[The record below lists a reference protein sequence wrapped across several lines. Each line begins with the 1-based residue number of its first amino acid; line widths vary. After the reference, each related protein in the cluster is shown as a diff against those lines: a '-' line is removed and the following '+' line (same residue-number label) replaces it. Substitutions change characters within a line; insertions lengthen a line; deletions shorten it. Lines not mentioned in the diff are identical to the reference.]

1 MLHLD
6 KFIILLCR
14 ESLEIVVLFLIFFLQ
29 NSTKTT
35 QLRYII
41 HTEEKAM
48 KKILV
53 VEDEKDIQ
61 NIIKAFLENAEYKV
75 ETADD
80 GLDAINFIQK
90 NNYDLILLDIMLPK
104 IDGFTVCEMI
114 RKNSNIPIIILTAL
128 TDEESQLKGFDK
140 LADDYIT
147 KPFSMPVLLK
157 HIEAIFRR
165 TNNSNENTSIL
176 KYKNITLNTEN
187 YEVYVDNQKVTLTF
201 REYEILKLFLEN
213 QGKVFT
219 RDNILNSIWNYD
231 YFGDDKIVNTHI
243 KNIRKK
249 LGYEYIETVR
259 GVGYKIDKEDKK

>member
-1 MLHLD
+1 
-6 KFIILLCR
+6 
-14 ESLEIVVLFLIFFLQ
+14 
-29 NSTKTT
+29 
-35 QLRYII
+35 
-41 HTEEKAM
+41 M

-114 RKNSNIPIIILTAL
+114 RKNSNVPIIILTAL

-176 KYKNITLNTEN
+176 KYKNIILNTEN

-243 KNIRKK
+243 
-249 LGYEYIETVR
+249 
-259 GVGYKIDKEDKK
+259 

>member
-1 MLHLD
+1 
-6 KFIILLCR
+6 
-14 ESLEIVVLFLIFFLQ
+14 
-29 NSTKTT
+29 
-35 QLRYII
+35 
-41 HTEEKAM
+41 M

-53 VEDEKDIQ
+53 IEDEKDIQ

-80 GLDAINFIQK
+80 GLEGINLIQK
-90 NNYDLILLDIMLPK
+90 NSYDLVLLDIMMPK
-104 IDGFTVCEMI
+104 IDGFVVCEMI

-147 KPFSMPVLLK
+147 KPFSMPIVLK

-165 TNNSNENTSIL
+165 TDNNNETSNIL
-176 KYKNITLNTEN
+176 KYKNMILNTEN
-187 YEVYVDNQKVTLTF
+187 YEVYVDNQKVSLTY
-201 REYEILKLFLEN
+201 REFEILKIFLEN
-213 QGKVFT
+213 QGKVFS

-249 LGYEYIETVR
+249 LGYDYIETVR

>member
-1 MLHLD
+1 
-6 KFIILLCR
+6 
-14 ESLEIVVLFLIFFLQ
+14 
-29 NSTKTT
+29 
-35 QLRYII
+35 
-41 HTEEKAM
+41 M

-80 GLDAINFIQK
+80 GLEGINIIQK
-90 NNYDLILLDIMLPK
+90 NKFDLILLDIMLPK

>member
-1 MLHLD
+1 
-6 KFIILLCR
+6 
-14 ESLEIVVLFLIFFLQ
+14 
-29 NSTKTT
+29 
-35 QLRYII
+35 
-41 HTEEKAM
+41 M

-80 GLDAINFIQK
+80 GLDAINLIQK

-114 RKNSNIPIIILTAL
+114 RKNSNVPIIILTAL

-147 KPFSMPVLLK
+147 KPFSMPIVLK
-157 HIEAIFRR
+157 HIEAILRR
-165 TNNSNENTSIL
+165 TDNSKESVGIL
-176 KYKNITLNTEN
+176 KYKNMVLNTEN
-187 YEVYVDNQKVTLTF
+187 YEVFVDNKKIPLTY

>member
-1 MLHLD
+1 
-6 KFIILLCR
+6 
-14 ESLEIVVLFLIFFLQ
+14 
-29 NSTKTT
+29 
-35 QLRYII
+35 
-41 HTEEKAM
+41 M

-80 GLDAINFIQK
+80 GLEGINIIQK
-90 NNYDLILLDIMLPK
+90 NKFDLILLDIMMPK
-104 IDGFTVCEMI
+104 IDGFVVCEMI
-114 RKNSNIPIIILTAL
+114 RKNSNVPIIILTAL

-147 KPFSMPVLLK
+147 KPFSMPIVLK
-157 HIEAIFRR
+157 HIEAILRR
-165 TNNSNENTSIL
+165 TDNSKESVGIL
-176 KYKNITLNTEN
+176 KYKNMVLNTEN
-187 YEVYVDNQKVTLTF
+187 YEVFVDNKKIPLTY

-219 RDNILNSIWNYD
+219 RDNILNSIWSYD
-231 YFGDDKIVNTHI
+231 YYGDDKIVNTHI

-249 LGYEYIETVR
+249 LGYDYIETVR
-259 GVGYKIDKEDKK
+259 GVGYRIVKEDKK

>member
-1 MLHLD
+1 
-6 KFIILLCR
+6 
-14 ESLEIVVLFLIFFLQ
+14 
-29 NSTKTT
+29 
-35 QLRYII
+35 
-41 HTEEKAM
+41 M
-48 KKILV
+48 KRILV

-80 GLDAINFIQK
+80 GLDAINLIQK

-231 YFGDDKIVNTHI
+231 YFGDARTIDTHV
-243 KNIRKK
+243 KK
-249 LGYEYIETVR
+249 LRSKLGDKGEYIRTIW
-259 GVGYKIDKEDKK
+259 GMGYKFEVDS

>member
-1 MLHLD
+1 
-6 KFIILLCR
+6 
-14 ESLEIVVLFLIFFLQ
+14 
-29 NSTKTT
+29 
-35 QLRYII
+35 
-41 HTEEKAM
+41 M

-165 TNNSNENTSIL
+165 INNSNENTKIL
-176 KYKNITLNTEN
+176 KYKNIILNTEN

-201 REYEILKLFLEN
+201 REYEILNLFLEN

>member
-1 MLHLD
+1 
-6 KFIILLCR
+6 
-14 ESLEIVVLFLIFFLQ
+14 
-29 NSTKTT
+29 
-35 QLRYII
+35 
-41 HTEEKAM
+41 M

-80 GLDAINFIQK
+80 GLDAINLIQN
-90 NNYDLILLDIMLPK
+90 NNYDLILLDIMMPK
-104 IDGFTVCEMI
+104 IDGFVVCEMI
-114 RKNSNIPIIILTAL
+114 RKNSNVPIIILTAL

>member
-1 MLHLD
+1 
-6 KFIILLCR
+6 
-14 ESLEIVVLFLIFFLQ
+14 
-29 NSTKTT
+29 
-35 QLRYII
+35 
-41 HTEEKAM
+41 M

-53 VEDEKDIQ
+53 IEDEKDIQ

-80 GLDAINFIQK
+80 GLEGINLIQK
-90 NNYDLILLDIMLPK
+90 NSYDLVLLDIMMPK
-104 IDGFTVCEMI
+104 IDGFVVCEMI

-147 KPFSMPVLLK
+147 KPFSMPIVLK

-165 TNNSNENTSIL
+165 TDNNNETSNIL
-176 KYKNITLNTEN
+176 KYKNMILNTEN
-187 YEVYVDNQKVTLTF
+187 YEVYVDNQKVSLTY
-201 REYEILKLFLEN
+201 REFEILKLFLEN
-213 QGKVFT
+213 QGKVFS

-249 LGYEYIETVR
+249 LGYDYIETVR

>member
-1 MLHLD
+1 
-6 KFIILLCR
+6 
-14 ESLEIVVLFLIFFLQ
+14 
-29 NSTKTT
+29 
-35 QLRYII
+35 
-41 HTEEKAM
+41 M

-53 VEDEKDIQ
+53 IEDEKDIQ
-61 NIIKAFLENAEYKV
+61 NIIKAFLENADYKV

-80 GLDAINFIQK
+80 GLEGINLIQK
-90 NNYDLILLDIMLPK
+90 NSYDLVLLDIMMPQ
-104 IDGFTVCEMI
+104 IDGFVVCEMI
-114 RKNSNIPIIILTAL
+114 RKNNNVPIIILTAL

-147 KPFSMPVLLK
+147 KPFSMPVVLK

-165 TNNSNENTSIL
+165 TDNNNETSNIL
-176 KYKNITLNTEN
+176 KYKNMILNIEN
-187 YEVYVDNQKVTLTF
+187 YEVYVDNQKVTLTY
-201 REYEILKLFLEN
+201 REFEILKLFLEN

>member
-1 MLHLD
+1 
-6 KFIILLCR
+6 
-14 ESLEIVVLFLIFFLQ
+14 
-29 NSTKTT
+29 
-35 QLRYII
+35 
-41 HTEEKAM
+41 M

-128 TDEESQLKGFDK
+128 TDEESQLKCFDK

-147 KPFSMPVLLK
+147 KPFSMPILLK

-165 TNNSNENTSIL
+165 TDNSNEDTSIL
-176 KYKNITLNTEN
+176 KYKNVILNMEN

-201 REYEILKLFLEN
+201 REYEILKLFLKN

-249 LGYEYIETVR
+249 LGVEYIETVR
-259 GVGYKIDKEDKK
+259 GVGYKIDKEN

>member
-1 MLHLD
+1 
-6 KFIILLCR
+6 
-14 ESLEIVVLFLIFFLQ
+14 
-29 NSTKTT
+29 
-35 QLRYII
+35 
-41 HTEEKAM
+41 M

-61 NIIKAFLENAEYKV
+61 NIIKAFLENAGYKV

-80 GLDAINFIQK
+80 GLDGINIIQK
-90 NNYDLILLDIMLPK
+90 NKFDLILLDIMMPK
-104 IDGFTVCEMI
+104 IDGFVVCEMI
-114 RKNSNIPIIILTAL
+114 RKNSNVPIIILTAL

-147 KPFSMPVLLK
+147 KPFSMPIVLK
-157 HIEAIFRR
+157 HIEAILRR
-165 TNNSNENTSIL
+165 TDNRKENISIV
-176 KYKNITLNTEN
+176 KYKNLVLNTEN
-187 YEVYVDNQKVTLTF
+187 YEVFVDNKKIPLTY

-231 YFGDDKIVNTHI
+231 YYGDDKIVNTHI

-249 LGYEYIETVR
+249 LGYDYIETVR
-259 GVGYKIDKEDKK
+259 GVGYRIVKEDKK

>member
-1 MLHLD
+1 
-6 KFIILLCR
+6 
-14 ESLEIVVLFLIFFLQ
+14 
-29 NSTKTT
+29 
-35 QLRYII
+35 
-41 HTEEKAM
+41 M

-53 VEDEKDIQ
+53 IEDEKDIQ

-80 GLDAINFIQK
+80 GLEGINLIQK
-90 NNYDLILLDIMLPK
+90 NSYDLVLLDIMMPK
-104 IDGFTVCEMI
+104 IDGFVVCEMI
-114 RKNSNIPIIILTAL
+114 RKNSNVPIIILTAL

-147 KPFSMPVLLK
+147 KPFSIPIVLK

-165 TNNSNENTSIL
+165 TDNNNETSNIL
-176 KYKNITLNTEN
+176 KYKNMILNTEN
-187 YEVYVDNQKVTLTF
+187 YEVYVDNQKVTLTY
-201 REYEILKLFLEN
+201 REFEILRLFLEN

-249 LGYEYIETVR
+249 LGYDYIETVR

>member
-1 MLHLD
+1 
-6 KFIILLCR
+6 
-14 ESLEIVVLFLIFFLQ
+14 
-29 NSTKTT
+29 
-35 QLRYII
+35 
-41 HTEEKAM
+41 M

-53 VEDEKDIQ
+53 IEDEKDIQ
-61 NIIKAFLENAEYKV
+61 NIIKAFLENADYKV

-80 GLDAINFIQK
+80 GLEGINLIQK
-90 NNYDLILLDIMLPK
+90 NSYDLVLLDIMMPQ
-104 IDGFTVCEMI
+104 IDGFVVCEMI
-114 RKNSNIPIIILTAL
+114 RKNNNVPIIILTAL

-147 KPFSMPVLLK
+147 KPFSMPVVLK

-165 TNNSNENTSIL
+165 TDNNNETSNIL
-176 KYKNITLNTEN
+176 KYKNMILNIEN
-187 YEVYVDNQKVTLTF
+187 YEVYVDNQKVTLTY
-201 REYEILKLFLEN
+201 REFEILKIFLEN
-213 QGKVFT
+213 QGKVFS

-249 LGYEYIETVR
+249 LGYDYIETVR

>member
-1 MLHLD
+1 
-6 KFIILLCR
+6 
-14 ESLEIVVLFLIFFLQ
+14 
-29 NSTKTT
+29 
-35 QLRYII
+35 
-41 HTEEKAM
+41 M

-61 NIIKAFLENAEYKV
+61 NIIKAFLENADYKV

-80 GLDAINFIQK
+80 GLEGINLIQK
-90 NNYDLILLDIMLPK
+90 NSYDLVLLDIMMPK
-104 IDGFTVCEMI
+104 IDGFVVCEMI

-147 KPFSMPVLLK
+147 KPFSMPIVLK

-165 TNNSNENTSIL
+165 TDNNNETSNIL
-176 KYKNITLNTEN
+176 KYKNMILNTEN
-187 YEVYVDNQKVTLTF
+187 YEVYVDNQKVSLTY
-201 REYEILKLFLEN
+201 REFEILKIFLEN
-213 QGKVFT
+213 QGKVFS

-249 LGYEYIETVR
+249 LGYDYIETVR

>member
-1 MLHLD
+1 
-6 KFIILLCR
+6 
-14 ESLEIVVLFLIFFLQ
+14 
-29 NSTKTT
+29 
-35 QLRYII
+35 
-41 HTEEKAM
+41 M

-53 VEDEKDIQ
+53 IEDEKDIQ

-80 GLDAINFIQK
+80 GLEGINLIQK
-90 NNYDLILLDIMLPK
+90 NSYDLVLLDIMMPK
-104 IDGFTVCEMI
+104 IDGFVVCEMI

-147 KPFSMPVLLK
+147 KPFSMPIVLK

-165 TNNSNENTSIL
+165 TDNNNETSNIL
-176 KYKNITLNTEN
+176 KYKNLMLNTEN
-187 YEVYVDNQKVTLTF
+187 YEVYVDNQKVSLTY
-201 REYEILKLFLEN
+201 REFEILKIFLEN
-213 QGKVFT
+213 QGKVFS

-249 LGYEYIETVR
+249 LGYDYIETVR

>member
-1 MLHLD
+1 
-6 KFIILLCR
+6 
-14 ESLEIVVLFLIFFLQ
+14 
-29 NSTKTT
+29 
-35 QLRYII
+35 
-41 HTEEKAM
+41 M

-61 NIIKAFLENAEYKV
+61 NIIKAFLENAGYKV

-147 KPFSMPVLLK
+147 KPFSMPVVLK
-157 HIEAIFRR
+157 HIEAILRR
-165 TNNSNENTSIL
+165 TENINKKVDVL
-176 KYKNITLNTEN
+176 KYKNISINIEN
-187 YEVYVDNQKVTLTF
+187 YDVFVDNKKVALTY
-201 REYEILKLFLEN
+201 REFEILKLLLEN

-249 LGYEYIETVR
+249 LGYDYIETIR
-259 GVGYKIDKEDKK
+259 GVGYRIDKEN

>member
-1 MLHLD
+1 
-6 KFIILLCR
+6 
-14 ESLEIVVLFLIFFLQ
+14 
-29 NSTKTT
+29 
-35 QLRYII
+35 
-41 HTEEKAM
+41 M

-53 VEDEKDIQ
+53 IEDEKDIQ
-61 NIIKAFLENAEYKV
+61 NIIKAFLENADYKV

-80 GLDAINFIQK
+80 GLEGINLIQK
-90 NNYDLILLDIMLPK
+90 NSYDLVLLDIMMPK
-104 IDGFTVCEMI
+104 IDGFVVCEMI

-147 KPFSMPVLLK
+147 KPFSMPIVLK

-165 TNNSNENTSIL
+165 TDNNNETSNIL
-176 KYKNITLNTEN
+176 KYKNMILNTEN
-187 YEVYVDNQKVTLTF
+187 YEVYVDNQKVSLTY
-201 REYEILKLFLEN
+201 REFEILKIFLEN
-213 QGKVFT
+213 QGKVFS

-249 LGYEYIETVR
+249 IGYDYIETVR

>member
-1 MLHLD
+1 
-6 KFIILLCR
+6 
-14 ESLEIVVLFLIFFLQ
+14 
-29 NSTKTT
+29 
-35 QLRYII
+35 
-41 HTEEKAM
+41 M
-48 KKILV
+48 KRILV

-80 GLDAINFIQK
+80 GLDAINLIQN

-104 IDGFTVCEMI
+104 VDGFTICEMI
-114 RKNSNIPIIILTAL
+114 RKNSNVPIIILTAL

>member
-1 MLHLD
+1 
-6 KFIILLCR
+6 
-14 ESLEIVVLFLIFFLQ
+14 
-29 NSTKTT
+29 
-35 QLRYII
+35 
-41 HTEEKAM
+41 M

-80 GLDAINFIQK
+80 GLDAINLIQN

-104 IDGFTVCEMI
+104 VDGFTICEMI
-114 RKNSNIPIIILTAL
+114 RKNSNVPIIILTAL

-176 KYKNITLNTEN
+176 KYRNIILNTEN

-249 LGYEYIETVR
+249 LGYDYIETVR
-259 GVGYKIDKEDKK
+259 GVGYRIDKEN

>member
-1 MLHLD
+1 
-6 KFIILLCR
+6 
-14 ESLEIVVLFLIFFLQ
+14 
-29 NSTKTT
+29 
-35 QLRYII
+35 
-41 HTEEKAM
+41 M

-80 GLDAINFIQK
+80 GFEAINLIQK

-147 KPFSMPVLLK
+147 KPFSMPIVLK

-165 TNNSNENTSIL
+165 TDNNNETSNIL
-176 KYKNITLNTEN
+176 KYKNMILNTEN
-187 YEVYVDNQKVTLTF
+187 YEVYVDNQKVSLTY
-201 REYEILKLFLEN
+201 REFEILKIFLEN
-213 QGKVFT
+213 QGKVFS

-249 LGYEYIETVR
+249 LGYDYIETVR

>member
-1 MLHLD
+1 
-6 KFIILLCR
+6 
-14 ESLEIVVLFLIFFLQ
+14 
-29 NSTKTT
+29 
-35 QLRYII
+35 
-41 HTEEKAM
+41 M

-53 VEDEKDIQ
+53 IEDEKDIQ
-61 NIIKAFLENAEYKV
+61 NIIKAFLENADYKV

-80 GLDAINFIQK
+80 GLEGINLIQK
-90 NNYDLILLDIMLPK
+90 NSYDLVLLDIMMPK
-104 IDGFTVCEMI
+104 IDGFVVCEMI

-147 KPFSMPVLLK
+147 KPFSMPIVLK

-165 TNNSNENTSIL
+165 TDNNNGTSNIL
-176 KYKNITLNTEN
+176 KYKNMILNTEN
-187 YEVYVDNQKVTLTF
+187 YEVYVDNQKVSLTY
-201 REYEILKLFLEN
+201 REFEILKIFLEN
-213 QGKVFT
+213 QGKVFS

-249 LGYEYIETVR
+249 LGYDYIETVR

>member
-1 MLHLD
+1 
-6 KFIILLCR
+6 
-14 ESLEIVVLFLIFFLQ
+14 
-29 NSTKTT
+29 
-35 QLRYII
+35 
-41 HTEEKAM
+41 M

-61 NIIKAFLENAEYKV
+61 NIIKAFLENAGYKV

-80 GLDAINFIQK
+80 GLDAINLIQK

>member
-1 MLHLD
+1 
-6 KFIILLCR
+6 
-14 ESLEIVVLFLIFFLQ
+14 
-29 NSTKTT
+29 
-35 QLRYII
+35 
-41 HTEEKAM
+41 M

-53 VEDEKDIQ
+53 VEDEKNIQ

-80 GLDAINFIQK
+80 GLDAINLIQN

-104 IDGFTVCEMI
+104 VDGFTICEMI
-114 RKNSNIPIIILTAL
+114 RKNSNVPIIILTAL

-147 KPFSMPVLLK
+147 KPFSMPVLLR

-176 KYKNITLNTEN
+176 KYKNIILNTEN

>member
-1 MLHLD
+1 
-6 KFIILLCR
+6 
-14 ESLEIVVLFLIFFLQ
+14 
-29 NSTKTT
+29 
-35 QLRYII
+35 
-41 HTEEKAM
+41 M

-165 TNNSNENTSIL
+165 TNNCNENTSIL
-176 KYKNITLNTEN
+176 KYKNIILNTEN
-187 YEVYVDNQKVTLTF
+187 YEVYVNNQRVTLTF

-259 GVGYKIDKEDKK
+259 GVGYKIDKEN

>member
-1 MLHLD
+1 
-6 KFIILLCR
+6 
-14 ESLEIVVLFLIFFLQ
+14 
-29 NSTKTT
+29 
-35 QLRYII
+35 
-41 HTEEKAM
+41 M

-114 RKNSNIPIIILTAL
+114 RKNSNVPIIILTAL

-147 KPFSMPVLLK
+147 KPFSMPIVLK

-165 TNNSNENTSIL
+165 TDNNNETSNIL
-176 KYKNITLNTEN
+176 KYKNMILNTEN
-187 YEVYVDNQKVTLTF
+187 YEVYVDNQKVSLTY
-201 REYEILKLFLEN
+201 REFEILKIFLEN
-213 QGKVFT
+213 QGKVFS

-249 LGYEYIETVR
+249 LGYDYIETVR

>member
-1 MLHLD
+1 
-6 KFIILLCR
+6 
-14 ESLEIVVLFLIFFLQ
+14 
-29 NSTKTT
+29 
-35 QLRYII
+35 
-41 HTEEKAM
+41 M

-61 NIIKAFLENAEYKV
+61 NIIKAFLENAKYKV

-80 GLDAINFIQK
+80 GLDAINLIQN

-114 RKNSNIPIIILTAL
+114 RKKSNVPIIILTAL
-128 TDEESQLKGFDK
+128 TDEENQLKGFDK

-147 KPFSMPVLLK
+147 KPFSMPILLK

-176 KYKNITLNTEN
+176 KYKNIILNTEN
-187 YEVYVDNQKVTLTF
+187 YEVYVDNQKITLTF

>member
-1 MLHLD
+1 
-6 KFIILLCR
+6 
-14 ESLEIVVLFLIFFLQ
+14 
-29 NSTKTT
+29 
-35 QLRYII
+35 
-41 HTEEKAM
+41 M

-80 GLDAINFIQK
+80 GLDAVNLIQK

-104 IDGFTVCEMI
+104 IDGFTICEMI
-114 RKNSNIPIIILTAL
+114 RKNSNVPIIILTAL

-147 KPFSMPVLLK
+147 KPFSMPILLK
-157 HIEAIFRR
+157 HIEAVFRR

-176 KYKNITLNTEN
+176 KYKNIILNTEN
-187 YEVYVDNQKVTLTF
+187 YEVYVDNQKVSLTF